1 MAVGLLKQVLLQDL
15 SILPSLGHLGN
26 EVVSKLLLGFRS
38 TRVPILGFD
47 PSILPSFLC
56 FCFLFFFSGL
66 LVGGGG
72 GGAGGFN
79 AGLFIQTSYTHSH
92 DFFNSLLKN

>member
-47 PSILPSFLC
+47 PSILPSFLS
-56 FCFLFFFSGL
+56 FSFLFFFL
-66 LVGGGG
+66 GGEVVSMLGY
-72 GGAGGFN
+72 
-79 AGLFIQTSYTHSH
+79 LYRPVTHIH
-92 DFFNSLLKN
+92 MTFLIHY